1 MDARFTAEQDQIR
14 SALRDLLRRRCGPAE
29 SRSAADTPAG
39 YDPALWTALAEQ
51 LGLPA
56 LALPEEYGGV
66 GCSVT
71 ELALAC
77 EETGRVLAA
86 TPLLSTAVLVAPL
99 VLALGTD
106 AQRTDLLPRLASGS
120 LTAALAAP
128 PATALALT
136 ADNTGDWSGG
146 GRAGGVQAR
155 RVPDTTS
162 GPPPS
167 TPPPTRHATEPRAAA
182 APGGSEAAAAG
193 RSAAAGVGSPAGAAA
208 GGPGA
213 VPGGSSVVPAA
224 ESSGITPPA
233 GTAPGGSGAVTVG
246 HSASAGSPVDA
257 APEGSG
263 SAAAEP
269 SGIAPGAGA
278 ARAGRP
284 SLPVAGHHMIAPRAV
299 AAPGGPEAVTVG
311 RSAAAGVGS
320 PVGAAPEGSGI
331 EPRAGAAPVGRMTV
345 PPAEQSAAQ
354 SAEPSAHLAGRSSPA
369 PPPRGSGWRLYGQ
382 VDQVLD
388 GHSADV
394 LLVAAHAGGF
404 ARSRTLLFV
413 VRGDAPGLVRT
424 RQTALD
430 ATRPQAR
437 VQLRDVEAELLGADD
452 GADVL
457 GALART
463 GDTAAAVLA
472 CEAVGAADRVLEMTV
487 EHVGQREQ
495 FGRAI
500 GSFQAVKHRL
510 ADVYVQLQAARS
522 AAYFAAWAAVHE
534 GQRAGGLA
542 LAQALEALRTAA
554 AEGIQLHGGIGFTWE
569 HEAQRYFKRATS
581 DELLFGPAHRLR
593 AHAADAAR
601 LFTRA
606 EVTV

>member
-51 LGLPA
+51 LGLPG

-167 TPPPTRHATEPRAAA
+167 TPPPTRHTTEPRAAA

-213 VPGGSSVVPAA
+213 APGGSSVVPAA

-246 HSASAGSPVDA
+246 RSASAGSPVDA

-269 SGIAPGAGA
+269 SGVAPGAGA

-284 SLPVAGHHMIAPRAV
+284 SLPVAGHHMIAPRA
-299 AAPGGPEAVTVG
+299 
-311 RSAAAGVGS
+311 
-320 PVGAAPEGSGI
+320 
-331 EPRAGAAPVGRMTV
+331 GAAPVGRMTV
-345 PPAEQSAAQ
+345 PPAEQ

-430 ATRPQAR
+430 ATRPQAPCPTPGR
-437 VQLRDVEAELLGADD
+437 RSRTARGRRRRRRARGPGADR
-452 GADVL
+452 G
-457 GALART
+457 
-463 GDTAAAVLA
+463 
-472 CEAVGAADRVLEMTV
+472 
-487 EHVGQREQ
+487 
-495 FGRAI
+495 
-500 GSFQAVKHRL
+500 HR
-510 ADVYVQLQAARS
+510 R
-522 AAYFAAWAAVHE
+522 
-534 GQRAGGLA
+534 R
-542 LAQALEALRTAA
+542 R
-554 AEGIQLHGGIGFTWE
+554 
-569 HEAQRYFKRATS
+569 
-581 DELLFGPAHRLR
+581 PRL
-593 AHAADAAR
+593 
-601 LFTRA
+601 
-606 EVTV
+606 